1 MVSASGIETA
11 MRTASGD
18 RATATDGAKLT
29 RDRASGAT
37 GLGSFLQRGPLPNL
51 RGEPLGKIGLLPA
64 VGVLSIVSTGHPT
77 RLSVCGAEAPFA
89 TVVGRIKRTHL
100 GPVRNNR

>member
-1 MVSASGIETA
+1 MVSASGIGTA
-11 MRTASGD
+11 VRTALD
-18 RATATDGAKLT
+18 ELAAAADVAKLT

-64 VGVLSIVSTGHPT
+64 VGVLSIVSTEHLE
-77 RLSVCGAEAPFA
+77 RLSVCGAEARFA

-100 GPVRNNR
+100 GSLWHNR